1 VILKLLKILSQ
12 NITKFSVLLLGDPD
26 DIVDI
31 GKSAPYLWDWRDYNS
46 LTLLNLVFDFTPP
59 EFVSMVIT
67 ELGMIPCTSV
77 PVVLRMRQ
85 AETNET

>member
-1 VILKLLKILSQ
+1 MFIKC
-12 NITKFSVLLLGDPD
+12 FAGDPD
-26 DIVDI
+26 DLVDI
-31 GKSAPYLWDWRDYNS
+31 GKKSPYLWDWRDYSS

-77 PVVLRMRQ
+77 PVVLRMKQ
-85 AETNET
+85 ALTNET